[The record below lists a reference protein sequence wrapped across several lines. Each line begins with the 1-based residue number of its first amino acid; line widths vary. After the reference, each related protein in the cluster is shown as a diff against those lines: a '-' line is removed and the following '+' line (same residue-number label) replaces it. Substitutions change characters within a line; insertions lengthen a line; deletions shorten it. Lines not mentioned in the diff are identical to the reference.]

1 MNSTSGLASEAE
13 NCKFWAHAFC
23 AGTIIFGK
31 DSQNIDFYCP
41 KHKTCFFYLLVQI
54 LCHNVI
60 LIKSE
65 WKKKNKDKLYCFC
78 FIIRSVCTF
87 KYFHKG
93 TERIYVSLFCFYR
106 NFVFVELGPCS
117 NDTCLFVKLST
128 TWFFALFLK

>member
-65 WKKKNKDKLYCFC
+65 
-78 FIIRSVCTF
+78 
-87 KYFHKG
+87 
-93 TERIYVSLFCFYR
+93 
-106 NFVFVELGPCS
+106 
-117 NDTCLFVKLST
+117 
-128 TWFFALFLK
+128 